1 MTSKIGA
8 GRLYERIAF
17 EKPVQQPDGQGGM
30 TNGWKQQFECRAHFH
45 LLRGSETVQASRLQG
60 QQPVIVTIRASSDA
74 RQIEPG
80 WRIKDV
86 RSGTIY
92 QVKEPP
98 RLTEDRAYFQMLAM
112 SGVAG

>member
-1 MTSKIGA
+1 MADRMHA
-8 GRLYERIAF
+8 GRLYQAVAF
-17 EKPVQQPDGQGGM
+17 DKPVQQSDGQGG
-30 TNGWKQQFECRAHFH
+30 TINGWQEQFECRAHFH
-45 LLRGSETVQASRLQG
+45 LMRGGETVQASRLQG

-80 WRIKDV
+80 WRIRDA

-98 RLTEDRAYFQMLAM
+98 RLTEDRAYFEMLAM